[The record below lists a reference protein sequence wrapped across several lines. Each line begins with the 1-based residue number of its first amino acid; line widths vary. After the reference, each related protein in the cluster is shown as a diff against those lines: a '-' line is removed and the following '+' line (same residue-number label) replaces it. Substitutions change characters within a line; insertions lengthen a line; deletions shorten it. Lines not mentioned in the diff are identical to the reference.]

1 MSDTEK
7 QNKEDLQ
14 KSLEAEVAEAE
25 SKAPAAQKVKPDWGP
40 IVIDMVIL
48 MVVAAVLG
56 IFSKQAM
63 KPFEPKYEG
72 QDLVAL
78 VRKGGMDVNTWQD
91 AAFDSYLQKQ
101 VQASA
106 DFINCTDNTG
116 RTPLMWICY
125 CNFNAPKHLDAS
137 TQKYMVVPASVT
149 DLKVLNEVDLKR
161 LYYTRKLLATPG
173 IDVQAQDDDGFTALH
188 WAAWSGMPFHSLL
201 LAQLGLDINQQESH
215 GYTPLML
222 AALRGNHG
230 AVSMLLQLGAD
241 TTLKNKDGKTAL
253 DLASVASAAYEKRN
267 NVAYKWIYSE
277 DREQEFKE
285 VVALLTN
292 PPAKLTM
299 EQLSQELAEVE
310 QAYRNACSRVSVEE
324 AKK

>member
-1 MSDTEK
+1 MSETEK

-14 KSLEAEVAEAE
+14 KSFEAEVAEAE
-25 SKAPAAQKVKPDWGP
+25 SKAFAAKKVKPDWGP
-40 IVIDMVIL
+40 IVVDMIIL
-48 MVVAAVLG
+48 MIVAAVLG
-56 IFSKQAM
+56 ILSKQAM

-78 VRKGGMDVNTWQD
+78 VRKGGMDVKHWKDN
-91 AAFDSYLQKQ
+91 AFDSYLQKQ
-101 VQASA
+101 VQSSPN
-106 DFINCTDNTG
+106 FINCTDNTG

-125 CNFNAPKHLDAS
+125 CNFNAPKHLDDS

-161 LYYTRKLLATPG
+161 LYYTRKLLAIPG

-201 LAQLGLDINQQESH
+201 LAQLGLDINQQESN

-241 TTLKNKDGKTAL
+241 TTLKSKDGKTAL
-253 DLASVASAAYEKRN
+253 DLAFVASAAYEKRN
-267 NVAYKWIYSE
+267 NVAYQWIYSE
-277 DREQEFKE
+277 DREEEFKE
-285 VVALLTN
+285 VVAMLTN

-299 EQLSQELAEVE
+299 NQLSQRLAEVE

>member
-1 MSDTEK
+1 MSETEK
-7 QNKEDLQ
+7 QNKEEIQ
-14 KSLEAEVAEAE
+14 KSFEAEVAEAE
-25 SKAPAAQKVKPDWGP
+25 RKAATDRKVKPDWGP

-48 MVVAAVLG
+48 MIVAAVLG
-56 IFSKQAM
+56 ILSKQAM

-78 VRKGGMDVNTWQD
+78 VRKGGMDVKNWTD
-91 AAFDSYLQKQ
+91 SAFDSYLQSQ
-101 VQASA
+101 VKHSAS
-106 DFINCTDNTG
+106 FINCTDNTG

-125 CNFNAPKHLDAS
+125 CNFNAPKHLDDG

-161 LYYTRKLLATPG
+161 LYYTRKLLEVPG
-173 IDVQAQDDDGFTALH
+173 IDVQAKDDDGFTALH

-201 LAQLGLDINQQESH
+201 LAQLGLDINQQENN

-253 DLASVASAAYEKRN
+253 DLASAASSAYEKRN
-267 NVAYKWIYSE
+267 SIAYKWIYSD
-277 DREQEFKE
+277 DREDEFKE

-299 EQLSQELAEVE
+299 DQLAAELSEVE
-310 QAYRNACSRVSVEE
+310 QAYRKACSRVSVEA
-324 AKK
+324 AKQ